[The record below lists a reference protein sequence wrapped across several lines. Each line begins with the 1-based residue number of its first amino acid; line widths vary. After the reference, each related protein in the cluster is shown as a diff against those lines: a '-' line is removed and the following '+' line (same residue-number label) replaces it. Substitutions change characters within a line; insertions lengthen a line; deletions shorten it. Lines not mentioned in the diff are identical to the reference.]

1 MDEIP
6 RTEPR
11 PDVETNERERRESG
25 RGRWFAWALA
35 AVVVAFFAGFLW
47 QYFEASSLRSEL
59 EATERELRVERM
71 RIQLAQAAIDAQ
83 AGEFERA
90 RQQMSA
96 FFTEI
101 GRDPESLPDRVRRV
115 SEGFLSRRDDVITGL
130 SRSNAEY
137 AAVLFGML
145 DRLNAAAGAMA
156 PAGRELETPLG
167 DTTGAGVVEDT
178 GT

>member
-1 MDEIP
+1 MDETP

-11 PDVETNERERRESG
+11 PGADTRPRAHQ
-25 RGRWFAWALA
+25 RGRWLLWAIA

-47 QYFEASSLRSEL
+47 QYMEAASLRSDL

-96 FFTEI
+96 FFTDIERQPDAI
-101 GRDPESLPDRVRRV
+101 PERVRRV
-115 SEGFLSRRDDVITGL
+115 TEGFLTRRDEVITGL

-137 AAVLFGML
+137 AGVLFVML
-145 DRLNAAAGAMA
+145 DRLNAAAAATA
-156 PAGRELETPLG
+156 PANGPRETPPA
-167 DTTGAGVVEDT
+167 DAAGADAVGDT

>member
-1 MDEIP
+1 MDETP

-11 PDVETNERERRESG
+11 PSTEMERGARRKER
-25 RGRWFAWALA
+25 WILWALA
-35 AVVVAFFAGFLW
+35 AVVVAFLAGFLW
-47 QYFEASSLRSEL
+47 QYFEASSVRSEL
-59 EATERELRVERM
+59 EVTARELRVERL

-101 GRDPESLPDRVRRV
+101 GRDAEPLPEQVQRV
-115 SEGFLSRRDDVITGL
+115 SEEFLTRRDEVITGL
-130 SRSNAEY
+130 SRASAEY
-137 AAVLFGML
+137 SGVLFGML

-156 PAGRELETPLG
+156 PTGPQPETPPADTG
-167 DTTGAGVVEDT
+167 APATTGGE
-178 GT
+178 GG